1 MLVYNNIRGQLVHI
15 QFELLTF
22 LSSWWWCDGVM
33 TSGYHGVF
41 ISMTALLQRIL
52 VGALWLLFYLHRL
65 ARGKDKDISPSSV
78 GELTGFLGLVNWV
91 IQFIENGVN
100 WNNALL
106 DGVRS
111 RSHYAPVSIINGGEF
126 SVGTHPLLIGNN
138 SAFKFKLFVKFL

>member
-1 MLVYNNIRGQLVHI
+1 LYRN
-15 QFELLTF
+15 
-22 LSSWWWCDGVM
+22 
-33 TSGYHGVF
+33 
-41 ISMTALLQRIL
+41 
-52 VGALWLLFYLHRL
+52 LHRL